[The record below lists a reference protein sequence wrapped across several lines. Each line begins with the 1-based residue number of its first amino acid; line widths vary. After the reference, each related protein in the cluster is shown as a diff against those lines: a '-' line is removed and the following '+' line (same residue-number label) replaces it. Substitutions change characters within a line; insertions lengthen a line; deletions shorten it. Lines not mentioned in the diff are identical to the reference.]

1 MRGKKKALWG
11 TLTALCILLCSSMTV
26 FAAEEAAEYVPKMY
40 ASFWALVPPVV
51 AIVLALI
58 TKEVYSS
65 LFVGILIGGVFWS
78 GFNFE
83 KTVTHVFQDGLVGV
97 LSDSYNVGILVFLV
111 ILGIMVCMMNKAG
124 GSAAFGRWASEHI
137 KSRAGAQL
145 ATIALGVL
153 IFIDDYFN
161 CLTIGTVMRPV
172 TDKFKITRAKL
183 AYIIDATAAPICIIA
198 PVSSWAAAVSSSLPE
213 NSGIDGFSLFLH
225 TIPLNLYA
233 WLTIIFMLFIIFLN
247 KDFSRMAAFEK
258 ESGSTLVIP
267 AEYAD
272 DESTAPVGNGRIMD
286 LVLPLLVLIGSC
298 VFGMLY
304 TGGILE
310 GKSIIDAFAECSS
323 AKGLVMGSFM
333 ALVFTLILYVPR
345 KILDFTTFCSC
356 FVDGFKQMA
365 SAIFILCLAWTLSGV
380 CGEDYLNI
388 GGYVGGVVSGNQTV
402 AIMLP
407 AMFFLVAL
415 GLAFA
420 TGTSW
425 GTFGILIPI
434 VLAIT
439 GTDMN
444 LATITVAAV
453 LAGAVGGDH
462 VSPISDTT
470 ILASAGAQCNHIDH
484 VSTQIPYVLCVS
496 SCCVAGYIV
505 AGVTGEGLLGTFSGI
520 ILLVLM
526 MAGIYKFKM
535 K

>member
-1 MRGKKKALWG
+1 MEGVGVMAE
-11 TLTALCILLCSSMTV
+11 TAWS
-26 FAAEEAAEYVPKMY
+26 
-40 ASFWALVPPVV
+40 LVPPVIT
-51 AIVLALI
+51 IVLALV
-58 TKEVYSS
+58 TKEVYMS
-65 LFVGILIGGVFWS
+65 LAIGIFIGAFMFT
-78 GFNFE
+78 GFNFLGAIDTMFDIMSN
-83 KTVTHVFQDGLVGV
+83 KVGG
-97 LSDSYNVGILVFLV
+97 NVNILVFLV
-111 ILGIMVCMMNKAG
+111 LLGIIV
-124 GSAAFGRWASEHI
+124 SAIQKSGASQAYGNYAARKI
-137 KSRAGAQL
+137 NGKQS
-145 ATIALGVL
+145 ALLVTFFLGLL

-161 CLTIGTVMRPV
+161 CLTVGTVMRPV

-198 PVSSWAAAVSSSLPE
+198 PVSSWAGAVSSSLPE

-272 DESTAPVGNGRIMD
+272 NESTAPVGNGRIMD
-286 LVLPLLVLIGSC
+286 LVFPLLVLIGSC
-298 VFGMLY
+298 IFGMLY
-304 TGGILE
+304 TGGIFLGEGGFILE
-310 GKSIIDAFAECSS
+310 GKSVIDAFAECNS

-380 CGEDYLNI
+380 CGESYLNI

-402 AIMLP
+402 AVMLP

-439 GTDMN
+439 GTNMN
-444 LATITVAAV
+444 LATMTVAAV

-520 ILLVLM
+520 ILLILM

>member
-1 MRGKKKALWG
+1 
-11 TLTALCILLCSSMTV
+11 
-26 FAAEEAAEYVPKMY
+26 
-40 ASFWALVPPVV
+40 
-51 AIVLALI
+51 
-58 TKEVYSS
+58 
-65 LFVGILIGGVFWS
+65 
-78 GFNFE
+78 
-83 KTVTHVFQDGLVGV
+83 
-97 LSDSYNVGILVFLV
+97 
-111 ILGIMVCMMNKAG
+111 
-124 GSAAFGRWASEHI
+124 
-137 KSRAGAQL
+137 
-145 ATIALGVL
+145 
-153 IFIDDYFN
+153 
-161 CLTIGTVMRPV
+161 MRPV

-272 DESTAPVGNGRIMD
+272 DESTAPVGN
-286 LVLPLLVLIGSC
+286 GSC

-415 GLAFA
+415 GLAF
-420 TGTSW
+420 
-425 GTFGILIPI
+425 PI

>member
-1 MRGKKKALWG
+1 
-11 TLTALCILLCSSMTV
+11 
-26 FAAEEAAEYVPKMY
+26 
-40 ASFWALVPPVV
+40 
-51 AIVLALI
+51 
-58 TKEVYSS
+58 
-65 LFVGILIGGVFWS
+65 
-78 GFNFE
+78 
-83 KTVTHVFQDGLVGV
+83 
-97 LSDSYNVGILVFLV
+97 
-111 ILGIMVCMMNKAG
+111 
-124 GSAAFGRWASEHI
+124 
-137 KSRAGAQL
+137 
-145 ATIALGVL
+145 
-153 IFIDDYFN
+153 
-161 CLTIGTVMRPV
+161 
-172 TDKFKITRAKL
+172 
-183 AYIIDATAAPICIIA
+183 
-198 PVSSWAAAVSSSLPE
+198 
-213 NSGIDGFSLFLH
+213 
-225 TIPLNLYA
+225 
-233 WLTIIFMLFIIFLN
+233 
-247 KDFSRMAAFEK
+247 
-258 ESGSTLVIP
+258 
-267 AEYAD
+267 
-272 DESTAPVGNGRIMD
+272 
-286 LVLPLLVLIGSC
+286 
-298 VFGMLY
+298 
-304 TGGILE
+304 
-310 GKSIIDAFAECSS
+310 
-323 AKGLVMGSFM
+323 MGSFM

-380 CGEDYLNI
+380 CGESYLNI

-402 AIMLP
+402 AVMLP

-439 GTDMN
+439 GTNMN
-444 LATITVAAV
+444 LVTMTVAAV

-470 ILASAGAQCNHIDH
+470 ILASAGAQCSHIDH

>member
-1 MRGKKKALWG
+1 MAE
-11 TLTALCILLCSSMTV
+11 TAWS
-26 FAAEEAAEYVPKMY
+26 
-40 ASFWALVPPVV
+40 LVPPVIT
-51 AIVLALI
+51 IVLALV
-58 TKEVYSS
+58 TKEVYMS
-65 LFVGILIGGVFWS
+65 LAIGIFIGAFMFT
-78 GFNFE
+78 GFNFLGAIDTMFDIMSN
-83 KTVTHVFQDGLVGV
+83 KVGG
-97 LSDSYNVGILVFLV
+97 NVNILVFLV
-111 ILGIMVCMMNKAG
+111 LLGIIV
-124 GSAAFGRWASEHI
+124 SAIQKSGASQAYGNYAARKI
-137 KSRAGAQL
+137 NGKRS
-145 ATIALGVL
+145 ALLVTFFLGLL

-161 CLTIGTVMRPV
+161 CLTVGTVMRPV

-233 WLTIIFMLFIIFLN
+233 WLTMLFIIFLN

-272 DESTAPVGNGRIMD
+272 NESTAPVGNGRIMD
-286 LVLPLLVLIGSC
+286 LVFPLLVLIGSC
-298 VFGMLY
+298 IFGMLY

-310 GKSIIDAFAECSS
+310 GKSVIDAFAECNS

-380 CGEDYLNI
+380 CGESYLNI

-402 AIMLP
+402 AVMLP

-439 GTDMN
+439 GTNMN
-444 LATITVAAV
+444 LATMTVAAV

-520 ILLVLM
+520 ILLILM

>member
-1 MRGKKKALWG
+1 MAE
-11 TLTALCILLCSSMTV
+11 TAWS
-26 FAAEEAAEYVPKMY
+26 
-40 ASFWALVPPVV
+40 LVPPVIT
-51 AIVLALI
+51 IVLALV
-58 TKEVYSS
+58 TKEVYMS
-65 LFVGILIGGVFWS
+65 LAIGIFIGAFMFT
-78 GFNFE
+78 GFNFLGAIDTMFDIMSN
-83 KTVTHVFQDGLVGV
+83 KVGG
-97 LSDSYNVGILVFLV
+97 NVNILVFLV
-111 ILGIMVCMMNKAG
+111 LLGIIV
-124 GSAAFGRWASEHI
+124 SAIQKSGASQAYGNYAARKI
-137 KSRAGAQL
+137 NGKRS
-145 ATIALGVL
+145 ALLVTFFLGLL

-161 CLTIGTVMRPV
+161 CLTVGTVMRPV

-365 SAIFILCLAWTLSGV
+365 SGV

>member
-1 MRGKKKALWG
+1 
-11 TLTALCILLCSSMTV
+11 
-26 FAAEEAAEYVPKMY
+26 
-40 ASFWALVPPVV
+40 
-51 AIVLALI
+51 
-58 TKEVYSS
+58 
-65 LFVGILIGGVFWS
+65 
-78 GFNFE
+78 
-83 KTVTHVFQDGLVGV
+83 
-97 LSDSYNVGILVFLV
+97 
-111 ILGIMVCMMNKAG
+111 
-124 GSAAFGRWASEHI
+124 
-137 KSRAGAQL
+137 
-145 ATIALGVL
+145 
-153 IFIDDYFN
+153 
-161 CLTIGTVMRPV
+161 
-172 TDKFKITRAKL
+172 
-183 AYIIDATAAPICIIA
+183 
-198 PVSSWAAAVSSSLPE
+198 
-213 NSGIDGFSLFLH
+213 
-225 TIPLNLYA
+225 
-233 WLTIIFMLFIIFLN
+233 
-247 KDFSRMAAFEK
+247 
-258 ESGSTLVIP
+258 
-267 AEYAD
+267 
-272 DESTAPVGNGRIMD
+272 IMD

-380 CGEDYLNI
+380 CGESYLNI

-402 AIMLP
+402 AVMLP

-496 SCCVAGYIV
+496 SCCVVGYIV

>member
-1 MRGKKKALWG
+1 MAE
-11 TLTALCILLCSSMTV
+11 TAWS
-26 FAAEEAAEYVPKMY
+26 
-40 ASFWALVPPVV
+40 LVPPVIT
-51 AIVLALI
+51 IVLALV
-58 TKEVYSS
+58 TKEVYMS
-65 LFVGILIGGVFWS
+65 LAIGIFIGAFMFT
-78 GFNFE
+78 GFNFLGAIDTMFDIMSN
-83 KTVTHVFQDGLVGV
+83 KVGG
-97 LSDSYNVGILVFLV
+97 NVNILVFLV
-111 ILGIMVCMMNKAG
+111 LLGIIV
-124 GSAAFGRWASEHI
+124 SAIQKSGASQAYGNYAARKI
-137 KSRAGAQL
+137 NGKRS
-145 ATIALGVL
+145 ALLVTFFLGLL

-161 CLTIGTVMRPV
+161 CLTVGTVMRPV

-356 FVDGFKQMA
+356 FVDGFKKMA
-365 SAIFILCLAWTLSGV
+365 SAIFILCLAWTLPGV